1 MSDIAIAQ
9 SVSYMPLS
17 LRPWWAQRVAAAQP
31 LPSQPTAITR
41 QSPAPS
47 YLETT
52 YEPGPAGSRS
62 SIPAAP
68 PPAPRSAEND
78 DVNESVNV
86 TSRPVP
92 GRPVLTVSGWPRRRE
107 GRLGHLSLEP
117 PPARGEASR
126 WAAPTPPPFSG
137 REQLGNA
144 EELEYSIDLA
154 R

>member
-1 MSDIAIAQ
+1 MSDISITQ
-9 SVSYMPLS
+9 SVSCMPLS
-17 LRPWWAQRVAAAQP
+17 LRPWWAQRVAVSQP
-31 LPSQPTAITR
+31 LPSQPTGITR

-52 YEPGPAGSRS
+52 YEPGPGGSRS

-68 PPAPRSAEND
+68 PPASRSAED
-78 DVNESVNV
+78 EDVNESVNV

-92 GRPVLTVSGWPRRRE
+92 GQPVLTVSGWPRRRE

-117 PPARGEASR
+117 PPARSETSR
-126 WAAPTPPPFSG
+126 WAAATPPPFSG
-137 REQLGNA
+137 REQVGDDEALP
-144 EELEYSIDLA
+144 YSIDLV